1 MPTAARWL
9 RRRSNVNFGFTYLL
23 SRDFMKKYQILLGDT
38 ARVAITLV
46 AISSTFLMAGCT
58 SLPSVQES
66 LASIKGSFN
75 ERGIAK
81 LDRLDQTE
89 IQRLCSESN
98 QSGKALDKKLADKLQ
113 AALYEK
119 IPYPKDGFL
128 GDWTEGERIAQNG
141 RGMQFTDTAGV
152 PNGANCY
159 ACHQISPTEISYG
172 NQGPSLLK
180 YGAIRQVKD
189 ANSAESEAIV
199 KYTWARIWNT
209 HSVNLCSNMPR
220 FGDAGIL
227 TEQQIKHVMA
237 LLLSPDSPVNK

>member
-1 MPTAARWL
+1 MNLKQIKHLAGMNTAQTAII
-9 RRRSNVNFGFTYLL
+9 SIACVMLL
-23 SRDFMKKYQILLGDT
+23 ASC
-38 ARVAITLV
+38 A
-46 AISSTFLMAGCT
+46 ST
-58 SLPSVQES
+58 PSKEES
-66 LASIKGSFN
+66 LAAIKSSFN

-89 IQRLCSESN
+89 IQRLCSEAN
-98 QSGKALDKKLADKLQ
+98 MSGKDVDKKVAEKIQ
-113 AALYEK
+113 TTLYDN
-119 IPYPKDGFL
+119 IPYPKDGFV
-128 GDWTEGERIAQNG
+128 GDWREGERIAQNG
-141 RGMQFTDTAGV
+141 RGMQFSDAAGV

-159 ACHQISPTEISYG
+159 ACHQISPQEISYG

-189 ANSAESEAIV
+189 ANSKESEPIV

>member
-1 MPTAARWL
+1 MLIFKKIQRIGFKKISLKAHVLLAAL
-9 RRRSNVNFGFTYLL
+9 STPLLL
-23 SRDFMKKYQILLGDT
+23 SC
-38 ARVAITLV
+38 
-46 AISSTFLMAGCT
+46 S
-58 SLPSVQES
+58 SLPSLEES
-66 LASIKGSFN
+66 TAAIKSSFS

-89 IQRLCSESN
+89 IQRLCSEAN
-98 QSGKALDKKLADKLQ
+98 ASGKEVDKKLAEKIQ
-113 AALYEK
+113 TALYEK
-119 IPYPKDGFL
+119 IPYPTGSMI
-128 GDWTEGERIAQNG
+128 GDWREGERIAQNG
-141 RGMQFTDTAGV
+141 RGLQFSDVAGV

-159 ACHQISPTEISYG
+159 ACHQVSPTEISYG

-189 ANSAESEAIV
+189 PNAKESEAIV

-209 HSVNLCSNMPR
+209 HSINLCSNMPR

>member
-1 MPTAARWL
+1 
-9 RRRSNVNFGFTYLL
+9 
-23 SRDFMKKYQILLGDT
+23 MKKQSFAVIFPARSALILI
-38 ARVAITLV
+38 A
-46 AISSTFLMAGCT
+46 SSATMLLASCS
-58 SLPSVQES
+58 SLPSAEES
-66 LASIKGSFN
+66 LAAIKSSFN

-89 IQRLCSESN
+89 IQRICTEAN
-98 QSGKALDKKLADKLQ
+98 MAGKEVDKKLAEKVQ

-119 IPYPKDGFL
+119 IPYPADGKYV
-128 GDWTEGERIAQNG
+128 GDWREGERIAQNG
-141 RGMQFTDTAGV
+141 RGMQFTDAPGV
-152 PNGANCY
+152 ANGANCY
-159 ACHQISPTEISYG
+159 ACHQISPAEISYG

-180 YGAIRQVKD
+180 YGTIRLVKD
-189 ANSAESEAIV
+189 ANSKESEAIV

-227 TEQQIKHVMA
+227 TQQQIKHVMA

>member
-1 MPTAARWL
+1 
-9 RRRSNVNFGFTYLL
+9 
-23 SRDFMKKYQILLGDT
+23 MKNLNQNS
-38 ARVAITLV
+38 LV
-46 AISSTFLMAGCT
+46 AGMNTVRIAIISVASVLLLTSCAST
-58 SLPSVQES
+58 PSKEES
-66 LASIKGSFN
+66 LAAIKSSFN

-89 IQRLCSESN
+89 IQRLCSEAN
-98 QSGKALDKKLADKLQ
+98 MSGKEIDKKVAEKIQ
-113 AALYEK
+113 TTLYDN
-119 IPYPKDGFL
+119 IPYPKDGFV
-128 GDWTEGERIAQNG
+128 GDWVEGERIAQNG
-141 RGMQFTDTAGV
+141 RGMQFSDAAGV

-159 ACHQISPTEISYG
+159 ACHQISPTEISFG

-189 ANSAESEAIV
+189 ANSKESEPIV

-227 TEQQIKHVMA
+227 TQEQIKHVMA

>member
-1 MPTAARWL
+1 MKNKPLALIESMKFAIISVASVW
-9 RRRSNVNFGFTYLL
+9 LL
-23 SRDFMKKYQILLGDT
+23 S
-38 ARVAITLV
+38 
-46 AISSTFLMAGCT
+46 SCST
-58 SLPSVQES
+58 LPSAEES
-66 LASIKGSFN
+66 LAAIKSSFN

-81 LDRLDQTE
+81 LDRLDQTD
-89 IQRLCSESN
+89 IQRLCSEAN
-98 QSGKALDKKLADKLQ
+98 MAGKEVDKKLAEKVQ
-113 AALYEK
+113 TALYDK
-119 IPYPKDGFL
+119 IPYPADGKYV
-128 GDWTEGERIAQNG
+128 GDWREGERIAQNG
-141 RGMQFTDTAGV
+141 RGMQFTDAAGV

-159 ACHQISPTEISYG
+159 ACHQISPAEISYG

-189 ANSAESEAIV
+189 PDSKDSEAIV

-227 TEQQIKHVMA
+227 TPAQIKHVMA

>member
-1 MPTAARWL
+1 MQK
-9 RRRSNVNFGFTYLL
+9 NQQKQLL
-23 SRDFMKKYQILLGDT
+23 VGKKSSV
-38 ARVAITLV
+38 VAI
-46 AISSTFLMAGCT
+46 ISIASILFLSSC
-58 SLPSVQES
+58 SNLPSAEES
-66 LASIKGSFN
+66 LAAIKGSFA
-75 ERGIAK
+75 ERGSAK

-89 IQRLCSESN
+89 IQRVCTEAN
-98 QSGKALDKKLADKLQ
+98 MSGKEVDKKLAEKIQ
-113 AALYEK
+113 TALYEK
-119 IPYPKDGFL
+119 IPYPTDGFI
-128 GDWTEGERIAQNG
+128 GDWREGERIAQNG
-141 RGMQFTDTAGV
+141 RGMQFSDAAGA

-189 ANSAESEAIV
+189 ANSKESEAIV

-227 TEQQIKHVMA
+227 TNEQIKHVMA